1 MKSKLMA
8 CFRPSHNSIRLKGKS
23 ESWKQT
29 MPLRQRVFRHLKTK
43 LKHLDCCQGHK
54 TLLPIRMIPSVLIT
68 EWTNH
73 WNYQTHR
80 CLLMKRTQ
88 HEKCERQRFRTS
100 WKSTLT
106 TTQRLY
112 PRLPTSWVMLKAT
125 LQSISMPDAVMR
137 LLSCTL
143 QLMNSLNT
151 LPASTKI
158 KMSNWLRE
166 MHTRTSEWESLSHL

>member
-8 CFRPSHNSIRLKGKS
+8 CFRLSHNSIRLKGKS

-29 MPLRQRVFRHLKTK
+29 MLLRQRVSRRLKTK
-43 LKHLDCCQGHK
+43 LKHLDCCQWDK
-54 TLLPIRMIPSVLIT
+54 TLLPIQTIPSVLIT

-73 WNYQTHR
+73 WNYQTHQ
-80 CLLMKRTQ
+80 CLLMKRTW

-100 WKSTLT
+100 WKSMLT
-106 TTQRLY
+106 TTQWLY
-112 PRLPTSWVMLKAT
+112 PRLPTLWVMLKAT
-125 LQSISMPDAVMR
+125 LQSIFMPDAVMK

-143 QLMNSLNT
+143 QSMNFLNT

-158 KMSNWLRE
+158 R
-166 MHTRTSEWESLSHL
+166 H